1 MLRLRGHQLRALLTL
16 VATLAAL
23 VSSVGWPTSVGAATS
38 KVDNSERFWESLLQA
53 SRNLG
58 PSQASQVSVLAYLF
72 ANGPSPRLARWAV
85 RHGLVAHFYPHEP
98 TALLFGPPGKL
109 GAALRLD
116 IDDFESRS
124 GQRFYAA
131 EEVARVPPSLR
142 AVVAGIGRVSSYG
155 ELHDEYVPRRGLSPE
170 GFLDAYDVAPLVR
183 RGDLG
188 QGQTIVFFEID
199 GYSLS
204 DFANYRRIYHLA
216 APFHVTSVGPNPR
229 PPGGET
235 PMDIEVAHGIAPDA
249 HLVYLDVAKF
259 SSSRRTSPVLMFEDA
274 FSYAARHYPGAI
286 WSISLGQCE
295 DDFYP
300 RDEEAVDRA
309 VASAES
315 HGTTVFVASGDEG
328 GLECL
333 AEHLEYSEVA
343 AQGISFPG
351 DLPHVTSVGGTSLS
365 VARNGSYIGETAW
378 TEPLLSWGTT
388 GGISTDFAMPSWQ
401 SAAGVINTY
410 SSGAPCQNSSGDCRE
425 VPDVSAVADPAT
437 GAAVVTGTR
446 GRGRS
451 EEGGTS
457 LATPVWAT
465 FAALIDTY
473 LQRSGRQR
481 IGFLNPLLYDL
492 ARGQEKLAPFHTVL
506 AGSNDFYPVTPGY
519 NMATGLGSPDVW
531 HLALDLSARVGKA

>member
-1 MLRLRGHQLRALLTL
+1 M
-16 VATLAAL
+16 
-23 VSSVGWPTSVGAATS
+23 GAATPS
-38 KVDNSERFWESLLQA
+38 KAHDSEQFWELLLQR

-58 PSQASQVSVLAYLF
+58 PSRASQVSVLAYLF
-72 ANGPSPRLARWAV
+72 ADGPSRLLARWADG
-85 RHGLVAHFYPHEP
+85 RGLVAHFYPHQP
-98 TALLFGPPGKL
+98 TVLLYGPPGKL
-109 GAALRLD
+109 GAALGVK

-124 GQRFYAA
+124 GERFYAA
-131 EEVARVPPSLR
+131 EELARVPASLR
-142 AVVAGIGRVSSYG
+142 TVVAGIGRVTSYG
-155 ELHDEYVPRRGLSPE
+155 QLHDEYVPGRGLSPK
-170 GFLDAYDVAPLVR
+170 GFLDAYDAEPLVR
-183 RGDLG
+183 RGILG

-199 GYSLS
+199 GYSNS
-204 DFANYRRIYHLA
+204 DFANYRRINHLA

-249 HLVYLDVAKF
+249 RLVYLDVAKF
-259 SSSRRTSPVLMFEDA
+259 ASSRKTSPVVVFEDA

-315 HGTTVFVASGDEG
+315 GGSTVFVASGDEG

-333 AEHLEYSEVA
+333 GEHLDYSEVA

-410 SSGAPCQNSSGDCRE
+410 SSGAPCQNSSGYCRE
-425 VPDVSAVADPAT
+425 VPDVSAVADPLT
-437 GAAVVTGTR
+437 GAAVVTGAQ

-465 FAALIDTY
+465 LAALIDTY

-481 IGFLNPLLYDL
+481 IGFLNPLLYEL
-492 ARGQEKLAPFHTVL
+492 ARDQEKLAPFHAVL

-531 HLALDLSARVGKA
+531 HLALDLSLRVGKTQA